1 MARTEA
7 EFKQYLE
14 ALNGLEEV
22 DRLAH
27 MFSKATEIAAIVAA
41 RTAGFGDKKGSDR
54 AAVNAMRAY
63 LNSLPIDAVIEV
75 GEGVKD
81 KAPMLYEGEEVGNG
95 EGPALSI
102 AVDPLEGTDATADLK
117 ERASSVLAISE
128 RGGLFRL
135 PKGVFY
141 MNKLIVGPE
150 VRGMVD
156 INAPVAENI
165 QAIAGA
171 LTRDVSD
178 LNIVVLKR
186 ERNARLIED
195 IRNAGARVRAIEYGD
210 LIPGV
215 LTCARG
221 SGIHAVMGIGGA
233 PEGILTAA
241 GIKSLGGEIQ
251 AKIWAEDEAK
261 LRFLVESG
269 VDVSRVYSQNELV
282 PGNFIVF
289 SATAVTD
296 NGRMLQGVRF
306 FGDGARTNTLLVTAI
321 DGKVKVT
328 TSDST
333 LVIDNTN
340 FQYRFD

>member
-1 MARTEA
+1 MASVEV
-7 EFKQYLE
+7 EFRQYLE
-14 ALNGLEEV
+14 ALSGLEEV

-27 MFSKATEIAAIVAA
+27 LFSKATEVAAIVAA

-54 AAVNAMRAY
+54 EAVNAMRAY
-63 LNSLPIDAVIEV
+63 LNSLAINGIIEV
-75 GEGVKD
+75 GEGLKD

-95 EGPALSI
+95 EGPMLSI

-117 ERASSVLAISE
+117 ERASSVLAVSE

-141 MNKLIVGPE
+141 MDKLIVGPE
-150 VRGMVD
+150 VRGMVNID
-156 INAPVAENI
+156 APVSENI

-171 LTRDVSD
+171 LSRDVSD
-178 LNIVVLKR
+178 LNIVVLR
-186 ERNARLIED
+186 RSRNERLKDD
-195 IRNAGARVRAIEYGD
+195 IRKAGARVRAIEYGD

-233 PEGILTAA
+233 PEAVLTAA

-261 LRFLVESG
+261 QRFFVESG
-269 VDVSRVYSQNELV
+269 IDTSQVYSQRELV
-282 PGNFIVF
+282 PGEFIVF

-306 FGDGARTNTLLVTAI
+306 FGDGARTNTLLITAI